1 MGCKGSE
8 TTCDINNTLGPG
20 TAKEHTVQW
29 WFKKFCNRD
38 RRLEGKEH
46 GGWPLEVDN
55 NQLRAV
61 IEADPLKTTCEVP
74 QELSVDHS
82 TVIQHLKQ
90 IRMVKKLGKWVPLVL
105 TENQRKCHFEV
116 LSSFIICNDNEPF
129 LD

>member
-55 NQLRAV
+55 NKLRVV
-61 IEADPLKTTCEVP
+61 IEADPLTTALEVDK
-74 QELSVDHS
+74 ELNADHS
-82 TVIQHLKQ
+82 TVISYLKQ
-90 IRMVKKLGKWVPLVL
+90 TGKVKNLNK
-105 TENQRKCHFEV
+105 
-116 LSSFIICNDNEPF
+116 
-129 LD
+129 